1 MFIWADSELRD
12 EHSQSP
18 MRSTYRKGSKIFHS
32 SSAMTKVVRN
42 QRNNYEFEVLCMG
55 KSLCKSGLLFS
66 HMFLL

>member
-18 MRSTYRKGSKIFHS
+18 VRSAHSKGGKIFHS
-32 SSAMTKVVRN
+32 GSAMTKVVKN
-42 QRNNYEFEVLCMG
+42 QCNNYEFELLCMS

-66 HMFLL
+66 HMFLV